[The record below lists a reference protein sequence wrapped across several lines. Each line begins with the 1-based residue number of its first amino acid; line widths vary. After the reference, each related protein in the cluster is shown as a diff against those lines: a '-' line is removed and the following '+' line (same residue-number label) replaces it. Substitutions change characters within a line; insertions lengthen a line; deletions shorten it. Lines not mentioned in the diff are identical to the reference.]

1 MPLSQVLDI
10 ANKSHSDRVVCN
22 IHAYVPLS
30 SVSLSPTKYYAF
42 FGFKWILTCLA
53 VLSPF
58 FMEWFNLWT
67 FLQLF
72 FLTFKNSPWSNQ
84 HLIIVPCVIVAA
96 AEKFLLLYQSN
107 KAPQLMTWN
116 RILPLQYTPTKTN
129 KQKKNPFI
137 HVLYM
142 SLKTYNCCERQR
154 RKEKENIN
162 CLLQQS
168 ALP

>member
-1 MPLSQVLDI
+1 MPMFHSQV
-10 ANKSHSDRVVCN
+10 C
-22 IHAYVPLS
+22 
-30 SVSLSPTKYYAF
+30 LSPTKYYAF
-42 FGFKWILTCLA
+42 FGFKWI
-53 VLSPF
+53 S
-58 FMEWFNLWT
+58 
-67 FLQLF
+67 FLHGMIQLVDIPAAF
-72 FLTFKNSPWSNQ
+72 FLKTFKNSPWSNQ

-162 CLLQQS
+162 CLLAAAIGPS
-168 ALP
+168 LNFWIDRNLFFY